1 LATGVS
7 EGYVSQLLSDE
18 TVAAAVTERRAVT
31 AAKFIE
37 HDERLDSDEEV
48 ARKLVRRNL
57 DNGILRP
64 MEALRH
70 FQVLNAARR
79 QSQGAQTQVPLSTIV
94 ALQLPPSARVEFKL
108 TVDKQVV
115 EVDGRSMATMPAS
128 HVQKLL
134 RNKKAQEDLTD
145 VLELPANGKKM
156 TITTPSLLDSI

>member
-1 LATGVS
+1 
-7 EGYVSQLLSDE
+7 
-18 TVAAAVTERRAVT
+18 
-31 AAKFIE
+31 
-37 HDERLDSDEEV
+37 
-48 ARKLVRRNL
+48 
-57 DNGILRP
+57 
-64 MEALRH
+64 
-70 FQVLNAARR
+70 
-79 QSQGAQTQVPLSTIV
+79 
-94 ALQLPPSARVEFKL
+94 VEFKL